1 MKASEAIDRVFFEKK
16 FSATKYMLRY
26 IVSAPDDTRAEQLR
40 TVSHYRELADQE
52 IAGVVD
58 ANYTNF
64 NASLGKFAGIA
75 HQLQGARAGLLEVEK
90 RSMEGKAILTAK
102 TKNLHDLLSQ
112 TYEAKKVID
121 LIQDIEY
128 IEKAPAKIQAAL
140 DAGLAGQAVD
150 VYLRA
155 FGLVFSEKLVVFS
168 AVATMR
174 HALLECKQTIE
185 DYLVAAIEAGVYLE
199 VVWIKHAKSSSASL
213 STFRALS
220 SSAPAPPLADLARC
234 VQRLSREVEVIG
246 TLKASLEPRL
256 EALIE
261 RIGSICR
268 ASLATADANERFG
281 RSPLASTFQA
291 CLQTVLCAVSTCLG
305 HHATLA
311 ATLAPYPLDEIVH
324 KAFHVLEEWLVQ
336 HLSDPE
342 PVTHVPTSPMA
353 GAATNV
359 GLFRFF
365 PAETMTTTTHPS
377 DNQVAHDAAPSSL
390 VCPPSLFYVPHIFP
404 DVLAF
409 STHVAALS
417 KSVSFLDVFWR
428 PFVVRIW
435 LPKLQAKASAVIAT
449 PSRAGDS
456 EFTLP
461 MPMDTMYAVPNVHAL
476 VLVVRELFAMLRSLL
491 PVAQELIGVV
501 DATAR
506 RFAED
511 CATIVRKIC
520 DGSLNQVEMSIGASE
535 LGRLLHQTPL
545 FAAAKGN
552 VPYQSLAKIAPSD
565 AATPLPSSDVKV
577 TPRDELHAKELE
589 LETKFLDLDFWTRPG
604 TVKSLVQDPSKL
616 ALLAYLSSCCDFVS
630 LLLDKHIQTSE
641 YSNLNDDHL
650 VATLKATSWRCSS
663 LADEC
668 LFFLRRELHLTC
680 YYHLTQVVG
689 VTMDGPEGTSC
700 APAESVLGLA
710 AKLLSYEETC
720 LEPYLSKHKV
730 ALVLDGLD
738 SLVCH
743 ILTHLLSKLSK
754 LSVGG
759 VAQMHCNV
767 NSLQQ
772 SLTSLFYKYPSVR
785 RDAFYFQRVK
795 RYYALALLSE
805 TDLEMFLMENRKAFA
820 PDLLRAIWRVDVPTR
835 PITKASVNKLDSLL
849 R

>member
-26 IVSAPDDTRAEQLR
+26 IVSATDDARAEQLR
-40 TVSHYRELADQE
+40 TVSHYRELADME
-52 IAGVVD
+52 IASVVD

-75 HQLQGARAGLLEVEK
+75 HQLQDARAGLLEVEK

-112 TYEAKKVID
+112 KYEAKKVID
-121 LIQDIEY
+121 LINDIEY
-128 IEKAPAKIQAAL
+128 IELAPVKIQAAL

-155 FGLVFSEKLVVFS
+155 FDLVFSEKLVVFS

-185 DYLVAAIEAGVYLE
+185 DYLIAALEAGLYLE
-199 VVWIKHAKSSSASL
+199 AVWAKYAKSSTPIGAFGALTS
-213 STFRALS
+213 ST
-220 SSAPAPPLADLARC
+220 PAPPLADLARC
-234 VQRLSREVEVIG
+234 VQRLSREAEVIG
-246 TLKASLEPRL
+246 SLKTSLELRL
-256 EALIE
+256 QALIE

-268 ASLATADANERFG
+268 ASLATVDTNERFG
-281 RSPLASTFQA
+281 RSPHASTFQV
-291 CLQTVLCAVSTCLG
+291 CSQTVLGAVATCLG
-305 HHATLA
+305 HHAALA
-311 ATLAPYPLDEIVH
+311 ATLSRSLYPLDEIVH

-342 PVTHVPTSPMA
+342 TVAPTPTSPIA
-353 GAATNV
+353 GASTNV

-365 PAETMTTTTHPS
+365 PTEARPI
-377 DNQVAHDAAPSSL
+377 DNQVAHDVAPSSL
-390 VCPPSLFYVPHIFP
+390 VCPPSLFHVPRIFP
-404 DVLAF
+404 DVHVF
-409 STHVAALS
+409 SKHVATLCS
-417 KSVSFLDVFWR
+417 SVSFVEVFWR
-428 PFVVRIW
+428 PFVIRIW
-435 LPKLQAKASAVIAT
+435 LPKLQAKASAMLAA

-456 EFTLP
+456 GFTLP

-476 VLVVRELFAMLRSLL
+476 VLVVRELFAMLPSFSL
-491 PVAQELIGVV
+491 VAQELINVI
-501 DATAR
+501 DNTAR

-511 CATIVRKIC
+511 CAGLVRKIC
-520 DGSLNQVEMSIGASE
+520 DGSLNQVEMNIGASE

-545 FAAAKGN
+545 YAAAKGS

-565 AATPLPSSDVKV
+565 TATAAPEVKV
-577 TPRDELHAKELE
+577 TPRDELHAKELDFE
-589 LETKFLDLDFWTRPG
+589 AKFLDVDFWTRPG
-604 TVKSLVQDPSKL
+604 TTKSLVQDPSKL
-616 ALLAYLSSCCDFVS
+616 SMLAYLSSCCDFVS
-630 LLLDKHIQTSE
+630 LVLDKHVQASE
-641 YSNLNDDHL
+641 CKSTADADAHL

-668 LFFLRRELHLTC
+668 LFFLRRELHLAC
-680 YYHLTQVVG
+680 YSYMTQVASG
-689 VTMDGPEGTSC
+689 PLDGPEVPSC
-700 APAESVLGLA
+700 APNESVLSLA
-710 AKLLSYEETC
+710 SKLLSCEENC
-720 LEPYLSKHKV
+720 LAPYLSKHKV

-743 ILTHLLSKLSK
+743 ILMHLMSNIPK

-759 VAQMHCNV
+759 VAQMHCNL

-785 RDAFYFQRVK
+785 RDAFYFQRAK

-835 PITKASVNKLDSLL
+835 PMTKASVNKLDSLL